1 MNAKTIF
8 LKSRGGTISFME
20 SADGIDIE
28 DHKVSLRWDSKDVVD
43 LIWALS
49 ARMNLYDKDAVVGR
63 GRFGVSVRGDEF
75 LDASD
80 DKGIVDIIYVK
91 DGIEHNFNIYAYGTT
106 VITALKL
113 LTEED
118 GTR

>member
-20 SADGIDIE
+20 SADGIDVD
-28 DHKVSLRWDSKDVVD
+28 DHKVSLHWDSKDIVD

-75 LDASD
+75 LDVSD
-80 DKGIVDIIYVK
+80 DKGIVDITYVK
-91 DGIEHNFNIYAYGTT
+91 DGVQYDLTVYAYGTT